1 MYVPHYSCTDEL
13 LSNGI
18 TGGDWAGSVY
28 GQSGCPGTCQQRVE
42 SNPSSFSNA
51 FFDFASVRVYQ

>member
-1 MYVPHYSCTDEL
+1 MYVPRYFNTDEL
-13 LSNGI
+13 LKNNI

-28 GQSGCPGTCQQRVE
+28 GQSGCPGTCQQQVE

-51 FFDFASVRVYQ
+51 FFNIGAVRVYQ